1 MPFFSFNVIQRNTTV
16 PWIWECIP
24 EQQEWGPLE
33 LSTKGWI
40 QGAGSTNLEKKKVV
54 APKKLKINSHLSP
67 PRLEKTP
74 LEHSALESPQQNR
87 GQWWPWW
94 WWRWWRQ
101 SLRRKIGWWWEGSA
115 DSWSLWGRWRWGRSR
130 WRASS
135 SWKIHWACTGNLR
148 TIKLYNVYVDSTV

>member
-1 MPFFSFNVIQRNTTV
+1 MYYDPTMNMRMHPRAAGMGATRIVH
-16 PWIWECIP
+16 
-24 EQQEWGPLE
+24 
-33 LSTKGWI
+33 
-40 QGAGSTNLEKKKVV
+40 QGLDPRSGINQPGEEKSCCSKKIIS
-54 APKKLKINSHLSP
+54 LKINSHLSP

-135 SWKIHWACTGNLR
+135 SWKIHLACTGNLR
-148 TIKLYNVYVDSTV
+148 TTKLYNVYVDSTV